1 MDYKKA
7 DSGQCCLKLSLLFCH
22 ILFYTLSKHIVGL
35 YVTASKQDFFCP
47 NTKYSINLYTV

>member
-22 ILFYTLSKHIVGL
+22 ILFYTLSKHVVGL